1 MRLEIF
7 DAHMQRVLQIWH
19 KASDGF
25 KTLRFGKDSGRCTVV
40 CHAHCVTDVT
50 HDIVSTIT
58 NFLETIGASLCA
70 ADLAE
75 LKSKIEG

>member
-1 MRLEIF
+1 
-7 DAHMQRVLQIWH
+7 MQLAIRCPPRRRHRIQGP
-19 KASDGF
+19 SGG
-25 KTLRFGKDSGRCTVV
+25 RFGKDSGRCTVV